1 MKPTASSTYLPAAL
15 GSALGAVAR
24 YAISALVLSLQG
36 PGFPWGTLTVNVAGS
51 LLIGF
56 FASLL
61 ATDGRFGA
69 NHAMR
74 QLILAGFCGGFTTFS
89 IFSLEVLLLL
99 SSGEIGRAVT
109 YLLLSLVLWLAAVW
123 AGFRMGSFV
132 HRLVYPQ

>member
-1 MKPTASSTYLPAAL
+1 MNPTASNTYLPAAV

-74 QLILAGFCGGFTTFS
+74 QLILVGFCGGFTTFS

-99 SSGEIGRAVT
+99 TDGEIGRAVT

-123 AGFRMGSFV
+123 AGFQLGSLV
-132 HRLVYPQ
+132 HRKVYPR